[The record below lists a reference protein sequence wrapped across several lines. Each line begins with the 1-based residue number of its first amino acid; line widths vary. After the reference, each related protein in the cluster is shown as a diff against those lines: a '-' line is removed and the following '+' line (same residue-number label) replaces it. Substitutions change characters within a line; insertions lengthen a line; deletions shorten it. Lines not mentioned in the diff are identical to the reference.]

1 MIAAGCDVGSL
12 TAKAVLMNNGDIIA
26 AEVVRAKGGPEES
39 ARMVM
44 DAALA
49 KAGLSM
55 EDIGLCVGTGYG
67 RKQIPFVDA
76 VESEIVCHGKGAV
89 WQAPDVRTIVDIGGQ
104 DCKAIRIDDTGNV
117 ARYVY
122 NDRCASG
129 TGRFLE
135 IIAEALEIGLE
146 EMGDIDARAE
156 NHLTLSRKGQV
167 VLGSSVNIPHLFKAY
182 LECLG
187 NDLEEAPCAGSAA
200 VIVHVACHI
209 PRIVDANR
217 LAVLPADIDN
227 RPDIRSLPDGSLAV
241 AYDLRLNRVDEWYL
255 FASVACTHAQSDILH
270 RKARFRECRIHHHPR
285 RFFRPALRTH
295 HLSGDDIAI
304 VHQYRFRRE

>member
-156 NHLTLSRKGQV
+156 NHLTLSHQCV
-167 VLGSSVNIPHLFKAY
+167 VFAETEIISLVNQ
-182 LECLG
+182 G
-187 NDLEEAPCAGSAA
+187 
-200 VIVHVACHI
+200 VAI
-209 PRIVDANR
+209 
-217 LAVLPADIDN
+217 
-227 RPDIRSLPDGSLAV
+227 PDIVAALHRAVAGRAASLARGIGVEQRV
-241 AYDLRLNRVDEWYL
+241 AMSGGVAKNEGMFRALAAALGVELVRLNNPQITGALGAALIAAE
-255 FASVACTHAQSDILH
+255 
-270 RKARFRECRIHHHPR
+270 RID
-285 RFFRPALRTH
+285 
-295 HLSGDDIAI
+295 G
-304 VHQYRFRRE
+304 